1 MATVAAAGEVD
12 AIDEVDAVLVAAAAA
27 ADVQLLLSLLVL
39 LDYWNIVLTVEVA
52 EVLLSLKYLAAEDS
66 PGCMREKLTGYYYY
80 QSSSLYSRS
89 YRLI

>member
-12 AIDEVDAVLVAAAAA
+12 AIDEVDAVLVAAAA